1 MKNQRITAFYKTVK
15 NFKKKLSQKL
25 METSS
30 ITHNEKPLYHLGAE
44 KQICRNKRSNSK
56 CKNPQKQFNSI
67 HLQII
72 QLKSKSQ
79 FDTTT
84 LGPDFKIYESDNFV
98 TRTPEKNVQSSV
110 NTSASY
116 VNVWQSPS
124 PPPLPPKNILYK
136 PPPPVIRKQLSYC

>member
-15 NFKKKLSQKL
+15 NFKKKITQKL

-30 ITHNEKPLYHLGAE
+30 ITHLGSG
-44 KQICRNKRSNSK
+44 KQICRNKRSTSK
-56 CKNPQKQFNSI
+56 CRNPQKQFNSI
-67 HLQII
+67 QLQII
-72 QLKSKSQ
+72 QLKSKNQ

-98 TRTPEKNVQSSV
+98 TRTPVQKVQSSV